1 MSVVVPARDQAE
13 HVEAALLSLT
23 RQLDDPR
30 ELEVVV
36 VDDGSVDGTG
46 DLVEAMSGR
55 FARLELVRNDMPTG
69 VANARNAGL
78 ALARGRH
85 VAFLDPDDW
94 FARGHLQHLS
104 DALERLGVDFVR
116 CDHVRDLHGTR
127 SVRAVPEHR
136 RGLVLDPR
144 EGIGPAH
151 LTTPVDY
158 PFVPFGLYD
167 ARLHDEGLLGFVAG
181 LHTAEDRAW
190 IWRMHLHA
198 RTWAVVDGLGAFYR
212 RGTPTS
218 LTRVLDRRQLDVV
231 HAYREIFLLVRR
243 DPAHAQHWAK
253 AVRQLLA
260 MACHHL
266 ARFEEARLEAD
277 LLGDASDAHAHSLLA
292 DELRDGVD
300 VTLAIAPPE
309 VVGPTLRDLSPRRRA
324 LLLGDPADPTPG
336 LAPARTPSTSRSP
349 R

>member
-1 MSVVVPARDQAE
+1 MTHPLPASGRPRVSVVVPARDQAE
-13 HVEAALLSLT
+13 HVEAALTSLT

-30 ELEVVV
+30 ELEVIV

-46 DLVEAMSGR
+46 GIVEEMSGR
-55 FARLELVRNDMPTG
+55 FARLELVRNDTPTG
-69 VANARNAGL
+69 VANARNTGL

-104 DALERLGVDFVR
+104 DALEHLGVDFLR
-116 CDHVRDLHGTR
+116 CDHVRDDHGTR
-127 SVRAVPEHR
+127 SVHAVPEHR
-136 RGLVLDPR
+136 RDLVLDPR
-144 EGIGPAH
+144 DGIGAAH

-167 ARLHDEGLLGFVAG
+167 GRLHDEGLLGFVAG

-198 RTWAVVDGLGAFYR
+198 RTWAVVGGLGAFYR

-218 LTRVLDRRQLDVV
+218 LTRVLDRRQLDVI

-243 DPAHAQHWAK
+243 DPAHERHWAK

-266 ARFEEARLEAD
+266 AR
-277 LLGDASDAHAHSLLA
+277 LA
-292 DELRDGVD
+292 DVDPALAAELRDGVD

-309 VVGPTLRDLSPRRRA
+309 VVSATLRDLAPRRRA
-324 LLLGDPADPTPG
+324 LLLGDPTGTDVSF
-336 LAPARTPSTSRSP
+336 APARADGSATSRSS

>member
-1 MSVVVPARDQAE
+1 VSVVVPARDQAD
-13 HVEAALLSLT
+13 HVGTALTSLT

-36 VDDGSVDGTG
+36 VDDGSTDGTG
-46 DLVEAMSGR
+46 DVVEAMSGA
-55 FARLELVRNDMPTG
+55 FAHLELVRNDVATG
-69 VANARNAGL
+69 VANARNRGL

-94 FARGHLQHLS
+94 FAPGHLQHLS
-104 DALERLGVDFVR
+104 DALAHLGVDFLR
-116 CDHVRDLHGTR
+116 CDHVRDEHGTR

-136 RGLVLDPR
+136 RGNVLDAR
-144 EGIGPAH
+144 DGVGPAH

-158 PFVPFGLYD
+158 PFAPFGLYD
-167 ARLHDEGLLGFVAG
+167 ARLHDEGILGFVAG
-181 LHTAEDRAW
+181 LRTAEDRAW

-218 LTRVLDRRQLDVV
+218 LTRVLDRRQLDLVL
-231 HAYREIFLLVRR
+231 AYREVFLLLRR
-243 DPAHAQHWAK
+243 DPAHERYWSK

-266 ARFEEARLEAD
+266 DRFAGVDEA
-277 LLGDASDAHAHSLLA
+277 LA

-300 VTLAIAPPE
+300 VTLAIAPAE
-309 VVGPTLRDLSPRRRA
+309 VVAATLRDLSARRRE
-324 LLLGDPADPTPG
+324 LLLGA
-336 LAPARTPSTSRSP
+336 AARPVAAGPRVAGRSRDV